1 MNGRTITW
9 LALALLA
16 VSLGATWIWRQSELF
31 ALQREL
37 TQAREAQSVRTHP
50 QLPAISPSQAP
61 ADSPNARAA
70 EDEADRAA
78 IVRWRAEIQQIKAR
92 ALARAQ
98 ARSGPKEVAA
108 PPLSILNEMVP
119 SAQWKNAGQAT
130 PAATFETALW
140 AAAAGDV
147 EALARLLSI
156 DPVVR
161 VEAIKLMQ
169 KLPESLRHEYTT
181 PEQVIAL
188 FSARDVPAD
197 GAAQVLDPGTIGP
210 AGTRLVAVVRGADN
224 SRRQAHLTLKQE
236 GAEWRFV
243 VPVSAVERYAA
254 SIKGR
259 VAP

>member
-1 MNGRTITW
+1 MHGRSITW

-16 VSLGATWIWRQSELF
+16 VGLGATWITRRSELL

-37 TQAREAQSVRTHP
+37 TRTREAQSARIQP
-50 QLPAISPSQAP
+50 QSPAVPPSQALG
-61 ADSPNARAA
+61 DSSNARAA
-70 EDEADRAA
+70 EEEADRAA

-98 ARSGPKEVAA
+98 PRNAPKEVAA
-108 PPLSILNEMVP
+108 PPLSMLNEMVP

-147 EALARLLSI
+147 DALSRLLSI

-188 FSARDVPAD
+188 FSARDVPVD
-197 GAAQVLDPGTIGP
+197 GAAQVLDPGTTGP
-210 AGTRLVAVVRGADN
+210 VGTRLVAVVRGADN

-236 GAEWRFV
+236 GAGWRFV

-254 SIKGR
+254 LIKGP